1 VILDTPLGKFRW
13 IDNWISIPDTPSGKI
28 SGRTHGIVVL
38 RDGSVVIFHQADPA
52 LLIYSAEGK
61 LLNSWGN
68 YTGAHGL
75 TLVQENNEELLWLV
89 DLTTKEAVKTTLSG
103 SVRMK
108 LQIPPHPSY
117 VEGKYIPTWLAVA
130 EERFGGN
137 GDLWLADG
145 YGSYLVHRYD
155 RTGNYLGSL
164 DGTEG
169 AGRFNCPHALAID
182 TRRGVPEF
190 YVADRGNGRF
200 QVYAMDGSYRRSFGG
215 GFLSTPD
222 ISVQMGPNLLVP
234 ELIAGLTVLDA
245 DDRPM
250 ASLGFNTGVNAKEGW
265 PNDRRWVSEGL
276 FNSPHSAAVDSQGNI
291 YVVEWISGG
300 RVIKLER
307 IPS

>member
-61 LLNSWGN
+61 LLDSWGN

-117 VEGKYIPTWLAVA
+117 VEGNYIPTWLAVA